1 MNARVRLVAA
11 VVALAL
17 GGGAA
22 IVAIL
27 LLHTTLG

>member
-1 MNARVRLVAA
+1 MNARFRLAAA
-11 VVALAL
+11 VIALAV
-17 GGGAA
+17 GGTAA